1 VKVQQVAEELGVRYV
16 LEGSVRR
23 AGDQV
28 RINAQLI
35 DATTGGHLWAD
46 RYDGAVGNIFALQ
59 DKITQKIVAALAVQL
74 TPDEREQAASKDTD
88 NVAAYDAFLQG
99 WELFQRYIPVDNAR
113 AVPHFERAIKFDP
126 EFARAYAALGAA
138 YLRGSLY
145 AAFHRALGVP
155 SPLSMRMGQAS
166 ENLRK
171 ALAIDESEPLALQ
184 TSALWRL
191 SYGQHDKGLADARR
205 AVALQ
210 PNDADGH
217 ATLARLLN
225 YSGMP
230 KEAARS
236 VQTAMRL
243 NPYYRTVY
251 LEDLGHAQLLTGRH
265 EEAAKTLERAV
276 ERNPDLPEARV
287 FLTAAYGYL
296 GRAREAEVHITEV
309 RRLRSV
315 FTLGAVRKSSA
326 YTNYKNPDDLERLVA
341 GLRKAYVPE
350 AGVVRSNQTILTGDE
365 KSALLSGKTWIGI
378 ALETDDHYWVDVD
391 EDGTLSFRGAYG
403 DLTGTWREM
412 GKGWCR
418 DVPSF
423 GPEECGFLVRN
434 ENGSFDEKNEYSW
447 VKSSA
452 EFPFS
457 LQP

>member
-1 VKVQQVAEELGVRYV
+1 
-16 LEGSVRR
+16 
-23 AGDQV
+23 
-28 RINAQLI
+28 
-35 DATTGGHLWAD
+35 
-46 RYDGAVGNIFALQ
+46 
-59 DKITQKIVAALAVQL
+59 
-74 TPDEREQAASKDTD
+74 
-88 NVAAYDAFLQG
+88 
-99 WELFQRYIPVDNAR
+99 
-113 AVPHFERAIKFDP
+113 
-126 EFARAYAALGAA
+126 
-138 YLRGSLY
+138 
-145 AAFHRALGVP
+145 
-155 SPLSMRMGQAS
+155 MGQAS

-171 ALAIDESEPLALQ
+171 ALAIDDSEPLALQ

-191 SYGQHDKGLADARR
+191 SYGRHDKGLADARR

-210 PNDADGH
+210 PNDAEGH

-236 VQTAMRL
+236 VRTAMRL
-243 NPYYRTVY
+243 NPYYRAVY
-251 LEDLGHAQLLTGRH
+251 LENLGHAQFLMGRY
-265 EEAAKTLERAV
+265 EAAAKTLERAV
-276 ERNPDLPEARV
+276 ERNPELPEARV
-287 FLTAAYGYL
+287 YLTAAYGYL

-341 GLRKAYVPE
+341 GLRKAHVPE

-378 ALETDDHYWVDVD
+378 APQTDDHYWVDVD
-391 EDGTLSFRGAYG
+391 EDGMLTFRGAYG
-403 DLTGTWREM
+403 DLTGTWRDM

-457 LQP
+457 LEP